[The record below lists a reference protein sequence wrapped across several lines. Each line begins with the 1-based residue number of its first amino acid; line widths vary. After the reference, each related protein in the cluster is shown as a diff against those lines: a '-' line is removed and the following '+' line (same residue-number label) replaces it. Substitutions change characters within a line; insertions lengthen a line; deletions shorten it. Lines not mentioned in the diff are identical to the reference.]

1 MRDEYV
7 ADVDFLRKE
16 RDATSWGPDRVL
28 DLRWR
33 SFVVWR
39 EPSPGAQTISSTAV
53 APVQERTALD
63 RIT

>member
-33 SFVVWR
+33 SSVV
-39 EPSPGAQTISSTAV
+39 
-53 APVQERTALD
+53 
-63 RIT
+63 